1 MGFFDF
7 FKKKKTNGR
16 LKDLPPVMRQAYSVL
31 FPKGQTDQERQ
42 LDELCDHYGSKYQ
55 RDDFFSND
63 SHNLLLSLKS
73 KENGNEN
80 VYLFLAAALKKSL
93 GHKYHWGD
101 SISKQK
107 IKSNIVNLPMNGNE
121 VDYPFMDTII
131 SGIKKRIIANL
142 KSFIDKE
149 HQAYLE
155 VTK

>member
-1 MGFFDF
+1 MIEPGNSILIGG
-7 FKKKKTNGR
+7 KTM
-16 LKDLPPVMRQAYSVL
+16 VV
-31 FPKGQTDQERQ
+31 T
-42 LDELCDHYGSKYQ
+42 YQ
-55 RDDFFSND
+55 PDDFFSND

-107 IKSNIVNLPMNGNE
+107 IKSDIVNLPMNGNE